1 METNSKNTDSQLR
14 QAVILV
20 ALANLAYFFV
30 EFVMAKKIGSV
41 SLFADSIDF
50 FEDASVNILIAI
62 AIGWSASN
70 RAKVGMVMAFIL
82 IVPAF
87 ALFWTAWQKFNAP
100 TPPDAWLL
108 SVTGIGALVVN
119 VSCAFFLAKYRHH
132 SGSLT
137 RAAFL
142 SARNDAFANIAIILA
157 GIITLG
163 WLSGWPDLIVGI
175 GIALMNADA
184 AKEIWEAA
192 KNEHKSANA

>member
-1 METNSKNTDSQLR
+1 MGLSLNKADSALR
-14 QAVILV
+14 RAVIIV
-20 ALANLAYFFV
+20 AVANLTYFVV

-50 FEDASVNILIAI
+50 LEDASVNFLIAI

-70 RAKVGMVMAFIL
+70 RAKVGMAMAFIL
-82 IVPAF
+82 VIPAI

-108 SVTGIGALVVN
+108 SYTGLGALVVN
-119 VSCAFFLAKYRHH
+119 VSCAYMLAKFRHH

-137 RAAFL
+137 KAAFL

-157 GIITLG
+157 GIMTIG

-175 GIALMNADA
+175 GIAIMNADA
-184 AKEIWEAA
+184 AKEIWEASRD
-192 KNEHKSANA
+192 EHKSANA